1 MIDLKD
7 PSGFPSLV
15 LGVFAVASVIVCG
28 MSFVYAIDAL
38 PHYERCCGEEG
49 ETYSSPSALTMIASI
64 VLFPIT
70 ILAGF
75 IMMLI
80 AGKFLHIAVMIAILA
95 GFVWSW
101 MWVEGLKDREH
112 AAAAKRLEASRRRA
126 RGIDK

>member
-15 LGVFAVASVIVCG
+15 PGIFAVASVIVCG
-28 MSFVYAIDAL
+28 MSFVYAIDTL
-38 PHYERCCGEEG
+38 PHYERCCGEAG
-49 ETYSSPSALTMIASI
+49 ETYSSPSALMMIASI

-75 IMMLI
+75 IMMLL
-80 AGKFLHIAVMIAILA
+80 AGKFLQVFVMITILM

-101 MWVEGLKDREH
+101 MWVEGLKDRER
-112 AAAAKRLEASRRRA
+112 AAAERLEASRRRA
-126 RGIDK
+126 RGID